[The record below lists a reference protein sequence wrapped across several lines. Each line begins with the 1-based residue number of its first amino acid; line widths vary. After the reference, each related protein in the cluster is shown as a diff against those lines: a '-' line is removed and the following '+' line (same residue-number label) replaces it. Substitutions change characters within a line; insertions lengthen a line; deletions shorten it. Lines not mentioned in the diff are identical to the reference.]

1 MPKVSEEYYE
11 KKRREIIDAAYRV
24 CIRKPVS
31 AVEMKDII
39 AETGYSHGAIYRYY
53 DNMDEILHDLVVTVN
68 SENSIKERLDAIIQ
82 NADTEKWEQTIY
94 RIFEM
99 LAKQMREVG
108 TDILKLSIYSD
119 VLAMSDPERTERI
132 VQKLGKDEQSPLLYL
147 VQSMN
152 VFLKKT
158 VKEYKLKPKRK
169 TDEIIQFII
178 ASYHGISNGYVLS
191 ECFRADHVKGKY
203 KPELMFSCL
212 ADSVI
217 AILKGE

>member
-1 MPKVSEEYYE
+1 
-11 KKRREIIDAAYRV
+11 
-24 CIRKPVS
+24 
-31 AVEMKDII
+31 
-39 AETGYSHGAIYRYY
+39 
-53 DNMDEILHDLVVTVN
+53 
-68 SENSIKERLDAIIQ
+68 
-82 NADTEKWEQTIY
+82 
-94 RIFEM
+94 
-99 LAKQMREVG
+99 
-108 TDILKLSIYSD
+108 
-119 VLAMSDPERTERI
+119 MSDPERTERI

-203 KPELMFSCL
+203 KPEIMFSCL